1 MTALVIIMTGVLQVD
16 PATGLYVWNAEAGRI
31 ATEGNLTGVE
41 LTSAAFASSFSWF
54 PYVLA
59 VAVILFA
66 FSTLISWSYYG
77 LKAWTYLFGEGRARE
92 ITFNVVYCLVVVVGA
107 LIHVI
112 SYIPFNLANAFDPIQ
127 NDLASGRIRSME
139 DLCERITEFTV
150 EFFSFSFLD
159 ITHAYIQIDQTEV
172 LGHKPENLVDK
183 VLTEYQMLRNSQ
195 ELDGITRA
203 GEISLPDGNHHLY
216 ILPISFGNR
225 WLGYMALLSRKRIK
239 RFFQRFL
246 MEYEDNFLDQQVMLM
261 MHYSK

>member
-1 MTALVIIMTGVLQVD
+1 MEKRRSYSYIYSVQRIILLIFYSTTCVSLVIPLIRLVLRLSPNQ
-16 PATGLYVWNAEAGRI
+16 LY
-31 ATEGNLTGVE
+31 
-41 LTSAAFASSFSWF
+41 
-54 PYVLA
+54 P
-59 VAVILFA
+59 LFV
-66 FSTLISWSYYG
+66 TLLLY
-77 LKAWTYLFGEGRARE
+77 T
-92 ITFNVVYCLVVVVGA
+92 VLVVVVGA

-172 LGHKPENLVDK
+172 LGHKPENLVNK
-183 VLTEYQMLRNSQ
+183 VLTEYQMLRNSK

-261 MHYSK
+261 MHYVK

>member
-1 MTALVIIMTGVLQVD
+1 MEKKRSYSYIYSVQRIILLIFYSATCISLVIPLIRLVLRLSPNQ
-16 PATGLYVWNAEAGRI
+16 LY
-31 ATEGNLTGVE
+31 
-41 LTSAAFASSFSWF
+41 
-54 PYVLA
+54 P
-59 VAVILFA
+59 LFV
-66 FSTLISWSYYG
+66 TLLLYTI
-77 LKAWTYLFGEGRARE
+77 
-92 ITFNVVYCLVVVVGA
+92 LVVVVGA

-239 RFFQRFL
+239 RLFQRFL

>member
-1 MTALVIIMTGVLQVD
+1 MEKKRSYSYIYSVQRIILLIFYSATCISLVIPLIRLVLRLSPNQ
-16 PATGLYVWNAEAGRI
+16 LY
-31 ATEGNLTGVE
+31 
-41 LTSAAFASSFSWF
+41 
-54 PYVLA
+54 P
-59 VAVILFA
+59 LFV
-66 FSTLISWSYYG
+66 TLLLYTI
-77 LKAWTYLFGEGRARE
+77 
-92 ITFNVVYCLVVVVGA
+92 LVVVVGA